1 MKNLSFHLVIVLL
14 FFACANSVVAQ
25 RELPFRVGFQLTELH
40 SDFGLGLN
48 LDVPLP
54 GKLPTLRLAG
64 NWHWLEIP
72 GETRSQT
79 ASFQTIRLGIA
90 NEGWEVAEKIKVY
103 GEGGVLFLLPANML
117 SGDGLATGGYG
128 LFGFEF
134 FAKEMNGSSLFL
146 EVGGTSAGRRVE
158 RRESVPTFGAGL
170 LLGAGL
176 RVAI

>member
-72 GETRSQT
+72 GETRSQAT
-79 ASFQTIRLGIA
+79 SFQTIRLGIA